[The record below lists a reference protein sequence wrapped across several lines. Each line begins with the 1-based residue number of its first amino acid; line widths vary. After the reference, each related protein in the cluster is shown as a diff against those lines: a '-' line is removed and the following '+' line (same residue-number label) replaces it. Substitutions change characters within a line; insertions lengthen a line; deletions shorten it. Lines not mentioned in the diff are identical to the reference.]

1 MIPVKLSIAG
11 FLSYQEKVELD
22 FADFQIACVSGSN
35 GAGKST
41 IFDAITWAL
50 FGIARSRD
58 DSLINHA
65 SNEAEVVFD
74 FEYESQEYRITRIK
88 ARNKS
93 TLLEFNVKK
102 EDGSY
107 AILTEHAMRET
118 QKRIDATLKLD
129 YETFINAAFFLQ
141 GKADSFTQQTPGD
154 RKKILSTILGL
165 DQWETFRANA
175 AEMRR
180 TIELDIQN
188 LNGRLENIKTE
199 LADEDIRREQLAAL
213 EQEKE
218 DITAKRIEQ
227 EKNFEQA
234 RTLTD
239 AIKSQ
244 QEMQS
249 LLKNQ
254 QENAR
259 QKIDQ
264 LQHRIHDREAEIEH
278 FQHILLNQE
287 KIKDGFSQL
296 QQANQHLAEEQKK
309 TATYHTLSGEM
320 KSAQLDIENA
330 KIQLTN
336 ELEQLSN
343 LEKETKQSGEQLQTL
358 QKDVAAI
365 QEEMST
371 LTAEIAVQA
380 DFEQQSTT
388 LQEELQQITAEN
400 NHLKQLMQELK
411 EKIDQ
416 IENQKSDQC
425 PLCSQPLD
433 AEHREQILASYAD
446 EGKQYGDQFRENQE
460 LIKIKKAELDELD
473 SGIKQ
478 LKIKQDQLQVKQ
490 RVFDQLQYQIE
501 DHKKNIE
508 KWQQNQAPQLVKVQD
523 RLNRDDF
530 ALEAR
535 KTYNAKKDALAI
547 LSFEPGALAQL
558 EEIANDLQP
567 YEAQNAELQK
577 ALSAI
582 EPLQREINENQAEL
596 NTTQNELQETEKNLA
611 ELSSKLDSS
620 SQQLPDMK
628 MLKAELDETRSTENR
643 IQMALGAAIQ
653 KVEVLASLKK
663 QQKELQ
669 KEIAQQNKQISA
681 LKRLEQ
687 AFSKDGVPA
696 LLIEQALPDIEEE
709 ANRMLERLSDGM
721 MSVQFNTQSAYK
733 DKKRADKKET
743 LDILISDSAGPR
755 PYEMYSGG
763 EAFRVN
769 FAIRMALSK
778 VLARRAGARLQT
790 LVIDEGFGSQ
800 DTLGRQRLVEVINLI
815 RGDFEKIL
823 IITHLEELK
832 DAFSARIEVEKNSTG
847 SKIQV
852 VTNT

>member
-11 FLSYQEKVELD
+11 FLSYQEKVVLD
-22 FADFQIACVSGSN
+22 FTDFQIACVSGSN

-41 IFDAITWAL
+41 IFDAITWAI
-50 FGIARSRD
+50 FGTARSRD
-58 DSLINHA
+58 DSLINHT
-65 SNEAEVVFD
+65 SDEAEVVFD
-74 FEYESQEYRITRIK
+74 FEYENQEYRIQRIK
-88 ARNKS
+88 PRSKT

-107 AILTEHAMRET
+107 AILTEHSMRET
-118 QKRIDATLKLD
+118 QKRIESTLKLD

-154 RKKILSTILGL
+154 RKRILSTILGL
-165 DQWETFRANA
+165 DQWETYRANA

-180 TIELDIQN
+180 AMELDIQN
-188 LNGRLENIKTE
+188 LNGRLDNIKAE
-199 LADEDIRREQLAAL
+199 LADEDVRRKQLAAL

-218 DITAKRIEQ
+218 EISKKRQDQ
-227 EKNFEQA
+227 EKAFEQA
-234 RTLTD
+234 RALND
-239 AIKSQ
+239 ALKSQ
-244 QEMQS
+244 QKM
-249 LLKNQ
+249 LAMLTGQ
-254 QENAR
+254 QENAQQKIEQIQSRIATR
-259 QKIDQ
+259 QK
-264 LQHRIHDREAEIEH
+264 EVEH
-278 FQHILLNQE
+278 FQQIMLNQE
-287 KIKDGFSQL
+287 QIEDGYSQL
-296 QQANQHLAEEQKK
+296 KQASQHLVEEQKK
-309 TATYHTLSGEM
+309 TAVYHTLSGEM
-320 KSAQLDIENA
+320 KTAQLEIENA
-330 KIQLTN
+330 KNQISN
-336 ELEQLSN
+336 EIEQFSSR
-343 LEKETKQSGEQLQTL
+343 EREIKQLQE
-358 QKDVAAI
+358 QIIKQEKDLSSIEGEINSLIAEIAAQESLDSQSATI
-365 QEEMST
+365 QEE
-371 LTAEIAVQA
+371 I
-380 DFEQQSTT
+380 QQF
-388 LQEELQQITAEN
+388 TAEN

-433 AEHREQILASYAD
+433 AEHRDQILSSYID
-446 EGKQYGDQFRENQE
+446 EGKQYGDHFRENQE
-460 LIKIKKAELDELD
+460 TIKTKKAVLDELN
-473 SGIKQ
+473 SKLKQVKKQQNQLQIKQ
-478 LKIKQDQLQVKQ
+478 
-490 RVFDQLQYQIE
+490 RAADQLQYQFDE
-501 DHKKNIE
+501 NKKIIK
-508 KWQQNQAPQLVKVQD
+508 KWHTDQAPHFTTIQEVLKKEE
-523 RLNRDDF
+523 F
-530 ALEAR
+530 APEAR
-535 KTYNAKKDALAI
+535 KTYIAKKAELEK

-558 EEIANDLQP
+558 EEIVNELQP
-567 YEAQNAELQK
+567 YETQNADLQK

-582 EPLQREINENQAEL
+582 EPLQREINENRAEL
-596 NTTQNELQETEKNLA
+596 EKTQKEQQEIEKNLA
-611 ELSSKLDSS
+611 EINTKLESS
-620 SQQLPDMK
+620 SQQLPDMDQ
-628 MLKAELDETRSTENR
+628 LQSDLEEVRTAENR
-643 IQMALGAAIQ
+643 IQMALGAALQ

-669 KEIAQQNKQISA
+669 KEISQQNQQISA

-733 DKKRADKKET
+733 DKKRSDKKET

-778 VLARRAGARLQT
+778 VLSRRAGARLQT

-800 DTLGRQRLVEVINLI
+800 DALGRQRLVEVINLI
-815 RGDFEKIL
+815 RNDFEKIL

-832 DAFSARIEVEKNSTG
+832 DAFSARIEVEKPNGG